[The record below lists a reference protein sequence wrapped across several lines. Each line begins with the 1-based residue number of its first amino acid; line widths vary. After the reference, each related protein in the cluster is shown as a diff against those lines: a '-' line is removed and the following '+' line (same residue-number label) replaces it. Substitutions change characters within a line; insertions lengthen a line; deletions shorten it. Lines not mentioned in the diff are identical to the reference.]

1 MTTRMILSLKK
12 AVGSRRPRLSLEVPR
27 GSPMNRRDHY
37 SPRQMNDIQLSA
49 LNGELPEP
57 VRRSH
62 LHEGSVLRLT
72 THSSV
77 VENKYLDARG

>member
-12 AVGSRRPRLSLEVPR
+12 AVGSRRPRLSLEAPS
-27 GSPMNRRDHY
+27 GLPIDTRDHH

-49 LNGELPEP
+49 FNGEREP

-62 LHEGSVLRLT
+62 LHEGPVLKLT
-72 THSSV
+72 NLSSG
-77 VENKYLDARG
+77 VEGECLNAWG